1 MLFVFNELKYI
12 KLNLT
17 HISMNKFQL
26 QKNTRFLVTGG
37 AGFIGSNIIEHL
49 LRLGFFVRCMDN
61 LSTGNK
67 ENIKEFVNNPNF
79 EFVCADIRNF
89 AECKDVMTDIDFVLH
104 EAAWGSVPRSLKEP
118 FFYYDNN
125 AKGFINV
132 LEAAKC
138 SNIKRLIYASS
149 SSIYGNSPSLPRIE
163 GEEGQVLSPYALTK
177 ENNEKWAMAYTQ
189 FYGIETI
196 GLRYFNVFGKKQN
209 PNGEYAAVIPKFIS
223 EMKKGIIPLINGDGL
238 QSRDFTYVDNVV
250 QANILACTAEK
261 KAVGRSYNIASG
273 TRITIHDLYQTLA
286 RVYDIKEEPYYAEE
300 RTGDIK
306 DSFANIDLAKEFLGY
321 YPQYSFEEG
330 LSCTVK
336 WYNQTL

>member
-1 MLFVFNELKYI
+1 
-12 KLNLT
+12 
-17 HISMNKFQL
+17 MNDFQL

-37 AGFIGSNIIEHL
+37 AGFIGSNLIERL
-49 LRLGFFVRCMDN
+49 LKQGFFVRCMDN
-61 LSTGNK
+61 LSTGNAD
-67 ENIKEFVNNPNF
+67 NIKEFVNNPNF

-89 AECKDVMTDIDFVLH
+89 AECKAAMIDIDFVLH

-118 FFYYDNN
+118 FLYYDNN

-138 SNIKRLIYASS
+138 SNIKRVIYASS
-149 SSIYGNSPSLPRIE
+149 SSIYGNSSSLPRIE

-177 ENNEKWAMAYTQ
+177 ENNEQWAMAYTR

-223 EMKKGIIPLINGDGL
+223 EMKKGEIPQINGDGS

-250 QANILACTAEK
+250 FANILACTAEQN
-261 KAVGRSYNIASG
+261 AVGKSYNIASG
-273 TRITIHDLYQTLA
+273 ARITIYNLYQMLA
-286 RVYDIKEEPYYAEE
+286 KVYNIKEEPYYSEE
-300 RTGDIK
+300 RIGDVK
-306 DSFANIDLAKEFLGY
+306 DSFASIDLAKKFLGY

-330 LSCTVK
+330 LSFTVR